1 MSTFLTEGKGKTRN
15 GRNWKNKRNNSESPR
30 DLVCTVNFKSIL
42 FFSPRSFSG
51 NSGRVQYTVASR
63 KESRIERTATRS
75 LDCYKSPIVGSLDD
89 LSLSLAIR
97 GRRRKKSL
105 RIGNRKKS
113 GFYMSGSRG
122 FSSHLKRRRISFAI
136 PRRHCLCSI
145 KKAFPHVYISAV
157 LAA

>member
-1 MSTFLTEGKGKTRN
+1 MDGTGKT
-15 GRNWKNKRNNSESPR
+15 SEIIRKAPETSFAP
-30 DLVCTVNFKSIL
+30 SIL
-42 FFSPRSFSG
+42 KVFFFFSPRSFSG

-136 PRRHCLCSI
+136 PRRHFLCSI
-145 KKAFPHVYISAV
+145 KKSIPSHPYSESPVP
-157 LAA
+157 AA